1 MLIQVAAAKV
11 GKWGTSE
18 SGDTLEMI
26 ERPHGGISLVLADG
40 QSSGRAA
47 KAISNLVARKAL
59 AELAEGVRD
68 GAAARAAND
77 YLYTHRAGKVS
88 ATLNIISVDLVS
100 KTLVLTRNSPCPF
113 VARLPT
119 GEIRVL
125 AAPSE
130 PIGVHRGTRPSI
142 AELPLAV
149 GTIVLSYTDG
159 LELAGARA
167 SPVLNVP
174 AVLEHLLA
182 QGCQDAPCLA
192 DRLLAHALAL
202 DEGRPRDDISVVVL
216 CVVDQDSDG
225 ARRLSVHLPI

>member
-1 MLIQVAAAKV
+1 MVIQVAAAKV
-11 GKWGTSE
+11 SKWGTSE

-77 YLYTHRAGKVS
+77 YLYTYRAGRVS

-100 KTLVLTRNSPCPF
+100 KTLVLTRNSPCPLI
-113 VARLPT
+113 ARTPS
-119 GEIRVL
+119 GETQVFS
-125 AAPSE
+125 APSQ

-142 AELPLAV
+142 TELPLAA
-149 GTIVLSYTDG
+149 GTVVVAYSDG
-159 LELAGARA
+159 LEMAGAR
-167 SPVLNVP
+167 STPVFDVS
-174 AVLEHLLA
+174 ATLEDLIA
-182 QGCQDAPCLA
+182 QGCQSATCLA
-192 DRLLAHALAL
+192 DALLARALEL
-202 DEGRPRDDISVVVL
+202 DEGRPRDDMSVVVL
-216 CVVDQDSDG
+216 CVLDQEGDG
-225 ARRLSVHLPI
+225 TRRLAVHLPI